1 LLTNRPALLFCIPFI
16 AGILV
21 GWRWDIPYGYL
32 LVAASVLGLPCA
44 VFVLTGWDST
54 KHAVPSLLLLLMFT
68 AGIFKI
74 TLDKNPPEKR
84 VLNELL
90 ALPQPVTI
98 KGVVAD
104 PPIQQN
110 NRTRFV
116 VDTKTVVHQ
125 EREWPLATSILV
137 SVDSLSQQ
145 TRDSLLYGMLI
156 QFEAVVTYPGTAR
169 NPGEFDLRH
178 YLHLQGVYARAFI
191 ANPQTVLLL
200 GMSGNWSFRE
210 FIYPLRRSIAH
221 NLDRYVGG
229 DEAKFLKGLTI
240 GDRSEIPSE
249 VKTSFINSGVMHIL
263 AVSGLH
269 VGLITIILVVVLAA
283 VRIPETPRILL
294 ICLMLIVYI
303 FLTGSSPSVV
313 RAVMMAMALFG
324 AKLFDRK
331 LDIIN
336 SLAVAALFILFWDA
350 RQLFM
355 PGFQLSFAAVLSIVL
370 LYPIFYSWSKH
381 LPEWVLVPR
390 LTNGIVRLFCLS
402 LAAGLGTLP
411 FTALYFGKIPVIG
424 FLANIVVVPMSG
436 IVLAAAMTTTV
447 FSFVWHHAASL
458 YAEVTKLATSFL
470 LESVKFFGGFT
481 FSYLDARF
489 SLFETIGFYAVL
501 ALIVSF
507 GRWSFKRMTIAVL
520 VFMNVIL
527 YGWILGWVDRN
538 DLLRVTFLDIGQ
550 GDAIFV
556 EFPHGETMLVDAGPR
571 GLHSDA
577 GARFVVPFLKAKGVS
592 RLDAVVLSH
601 PHSDHLGGVPAV
613 LRSVPV
619 SRVID
624 AGSYA
629 KSAIYEEYLRL
640 ADSVHALRQILH
652 GGHHI
657 GGFADARVYV
667 VHPSGVFTE
676 ADTSGRTNLNNQ
688 SLVLRIVYGSTSILL
703 SGDAEEDAEE
713 TIVHRY
719 GGFIR
724 SDVLKVGHHGSRTS
738 STEDFVSAVRP
749 NIAVI
754 SVGKNNKFRHPSP
767 DVLARLAYNN
777 VKTYRTDENNA
788 VVLVSDGER
797 WWEEEWR

>member
-1 LLTNRPALLFCIPFI
+1 MLTNRPALLFCLPFI

-21 GWRWDIPYGYL
+21 GWRWDIHYGYVL
-32 LVAASVLGLPCA
+32 AVASVLGLPCA
-44 VFVLTGWDST
+44 VFVLSGWDST
-54 KHAVPSLLLLLMFT
+54 KHAVPLLLLLLMFT

-74 TLDKNPPEKR
+74 TLDKNPPEKQ
-84 VLNELL
+84 VLNQLL
-90 ALPQPVTI
+90 ALPQPVTV
-98 KGVVAD
+98 KAVVAD
-104 PPIQQN
+104 PPVQRN

-116 VDTKTVVHQ
+116 VDTEAVVHHG
-125 EREWPLATSILV
+125 RELPLATSILV
-137 SVDSLSQQ
+137 SVDSLSQP
-145 TRDSLLYGMLI
+145 TRDSLSYGTLI

-178 YLHLQGVYARAFI
+178 YLHLQGIYARAFI
-191 ANPQTVLLL
+191 EDHGTIHLF
-200 GMSGNWSFRE
+200 GTSGNWFFRE
-210 FIYPLRRSIAH
+210 IVYPLRKSIAY
-221 NLDRYVGG
+221 NLDWYVGG

-283 VRIPETPRILL
+283 VRIPETPRIVL

-313 RAVMMAMALFG
+313 RAVIMAIVLFG

-331 LDIIN
+331 LDIVN
-336 SLAVAALFILFWDA
+336 SLAVAALIILFWDA

-370 LYPIFYSWSKH
+370 LYPIFYSWWKN
-381 LPEWVLVPR
+381 LPEWLVGPR
-390 LTNGIVRLFCLS
+390 LTDGVVRLFCLS

-436 IVLAAAMTTTV
+436 LVLAAAMTTTL
-447 FSFVWHHAASL
+447 FSFVWDTAALL
-458 YAEVTKLATSFL
+458 YAAVAKLVTAVL

-489 SLFETIGFYAVL
+489 SLLDTIGFYAVL
-501 ALIVSF
+501 ALILSF
-507 GRWSFKRMTIAVL
+507 GRWSFKRMMIAVL
-520 VFMNVIL
+520 VFMNMIL
-527 YGWILGWVDRN
+527 YGWILGWVDRDN
-538 DLLRVTFLDIGQ
+538 LLRVTFLDVGQ
-550 GDAIFV
+550 GDAAFV
-556 EFPHGETMLVDAGPR
+556 EFPHGETMLIDAGPR
-571 GLHSDA
+571 GLHRDA

-592 RLDAVVLSH
+592 QLDAIVLTH

-613 LRSVPV
+613 LRSIPV
-619 SRVID
+619 SKVID

-640 ADSVHALRQILH
+640 VDSVQAPRQILL
-652 GGHHI
+652 GGHQI
-657 GGFADARVYV
+657 SGFADVRIYV
-667 VHPSGVFTE
+667 VHPSGVFAE
-676 ADTSGRTNLNNQ
+676 VDTSGRTNLNNQ
-688 SLVLRIVYGSTSILL
+688 SLVLRIVYGSTSILF
-703 SGDAEEDAEE
+703 SGDAEEIAEE

-719 GGFIR
+719 GDFLR
-724 SDVLKVGHHGSRTS
+724 SDVLKVGHHGSTTS
-738 STEDFVSAVRP
+738 STGDFLSAVRP
-749 NIAVI
+749 GIAVI

-777 VKTYRTDENNA
+777 VKTYRTDEHNA
-788 VVLVSDGER
+788 VVLVSDGKLWR
-797 WWEEEWR
+797 EEGWR